1 MVKLP
6 PVMSPVA
13 EINPPVK
20 ILPPVM
26 LPDTLTTLPVIEGD
40 APCSTVTPP
49 SGLVMII
56 AVVLAEI

>member
-1 MVKLP
+1 MLP
-6 PVMSPVA
+6 PVILPVA
-13 EINPPVK
+13 DINPPVK
-20 ILPPVM
+20 ILPPVI